1 VGRPLTTVHG
11 GLVRV
16 VVAGVLAGAL
26 AGLFGVGG
34 GILIVPALVLFVHLP
49 QRLAHG
55 TSLAA
60 IVPIALTGLLGYAL
74 DGKVDWAV
82 AFFLAVGSAAIGA
95 FVGTHLLHVVKT
107 RSLVLGFAVVMIV
120 TAVRLVADHSEATG
134 RSALTFGLVL
144 VLVGVGIVSGILAG
158 LLGVGGGVILI
169 PAMVVLF
176 GLPTAVAKGTSLAVI
191 LPTAVVGTARN
202 LRNGNAD
209 LRVAGAVGVAGMV
222 AAFAA
227 AQLAVGM
234 DERLSNVTFAVLLVV
249 VAVQMLVRE
258 LRRPDEPSIE
268 PPGEA

>member
-1 VGRPLTTVHG
+1 VHR

-16 VVAGVLAGAL
+16 ALVGLVAGGL

-34 GILIVPALVLFVHLP
+34 GILIVPALVVLLHLT

-60 IVPIALTGLLGYAL
+60 IVPISLAGLVGYAA
-74 DGKVDWAV
+74 DGKVDWTV
-82 AFFLAVGSAAIGA
+82 ALCLAVGSAVIGA
-95 FVGTHLLHVVKT
+95 LLGTHLLHVVRT
-107 RSLVLGFAVVMIV
+107 RWLVLGFAGVLLV
-120 TAVRLVADHSEATG
+120 TAFRLVTDHSEATG
-134 RSALTFGLVL
+134 RAPLTVGAVLALVL
-144 VLVGVGIVSGILAG
+144 IGVAAGFLAG

-176 GLPTAVAKGTSLAVI
+176 GIPTAVAKGTSLAVI
-191 LPTAVVGTARN
+191 LPTALVGTTRN
-202 LRNGNAD
+202 LARGNAD
-209 LRVAGAVGVAGMV
+209 LAIATVVGVAGMV

-234 DERLSNVTFAVLLVV
+234 DERLSNVTFAILLVL
-249 VAVQMLVRE
+249 VAIQMLVRE
-258 LRRPDEPSIE
+258 LRHAPDEGLVE